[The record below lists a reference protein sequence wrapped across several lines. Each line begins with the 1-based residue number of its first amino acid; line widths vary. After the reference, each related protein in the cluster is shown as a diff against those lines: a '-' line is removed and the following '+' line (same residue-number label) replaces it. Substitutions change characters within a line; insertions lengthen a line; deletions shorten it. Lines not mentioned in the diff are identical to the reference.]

1 MSQLPLAKIR
11 VLDLTRVLA
20 GPLASQMLADFG
32 AEVIKIERP
41 GTGDDSRTYGPPY
54 LDSPENRRQD
64 NAFYLSA
71 NRGKKSVTIDIA
83 SAAGQRIIRDLAKT
97 SDVFV
102 ENFKVG
108 DLARYGLDYAS
119 IRQLNPGI
127 VYCSVT
133 GFGQT
138 GPYSSRPGYD
148 AVFQAMGGLM
158 SVTGHPDD
166 EPGGGPM
173 KVGPSIVD
181 VMTGMNAAIGVLTA
195 LYHRA
200 ANGGLGQHVDVAL
213 LDSVI
218 ASLSHYAQIYLV
230 SGQAPPR
237 RGTGGNGGVPSQTF
251 RCSDGS
257 VMLTAGNDAQ
267 FARLCHVL
275 GVAELATDPR
285 FADNN
290 GRVENR
296 KELIA
301 ILSARFLQKPAS
313 AWLPLLQ
320 QGGVPSGPI
329 NTLEQVFADP
339 HVRERGMEVKVA
351 HPLHKS
357 LSLIANPIRFSDT
370 PVRDYAAPPMLG
382 QDTAAV
388 LRDRL
393 GLDDAAIGAL
403 REQGAI

>member
-54 LDSPENRRQD
+54 LASPENRRQD

-83 SAAGQRIIRDLAKT
+83 SAAGQRIIRELAKT
-97 SDVFV
+97 SDVFM

-119 IRQLNPGI
+119 ISKLNPGI

-158 SVTGHPDD
+158 SVTGHPDE

-200 ANGGLGQHVDVAL
+200 ANGGLGQHVDIAL

-230 SGQAPPR
+230 SGKAPPR

-267 FARLCHVL
+267 FARLCQVL

-301 ILSARFLQKPAS
+301 ILSAQFLQKPAS

-351 HPLHKS
+351 HPLHDS

>member
-1 MSQLPLAKIR
+1 MSPLPLEKIR

-32 AEVIKIERP
+32 AEIIKIERP
-41 GTGDDSRTYGPPY
+41 GKGDDSRTYGPPY
-54 LDSPENRRQD
+54 LTDPEGRPLD

-71 NRGKKSVTIDIA
+71 NRGKKSVTVDIA
-83 SAAGQRIIRDLAKT
+83 SPGGQSIIRELAKT
-97 SDVFV
+97 SDVFM

-108 DLARYGLDYAS
+108 DLARYGLDYPS
-119 IRQLNPGI
+119 IRKLNPGI

-133 GFGQT
+133 GFGQS

-195 LYHRA
+195 LYHRD
-200 ANGGLGQHVDVAL
+200 ANGGVGQHVDVAL

-267 FARLCHVL
+267 FAKLCNVL
-275 GVAELATDPR
+275 GNPELATDPR

-290 GRVENR
+290 GRVANR
-296 KELIA
+296 NELIA
-301 ILSARFLQKPAS
+301 LLSARFLQKPAS
-313 AWLPLLQ
+313 DWLSMLQ
-320 QGGVPSGPI
+320 QAGVPSGPI

-339 HVRERGMEVKVA
+339 HVRNRGMEVRVA
-351 HPLHKS
+351 HPLRDS
-357 LSLIANPIRFSDT
+357 LSLIANPIRFSET
-370 PVRDYAAPPMLG
+370 PVSQYLAPPMLG
-382 QDTAAV
+382 QDTTSV
-388 LRDRL
+388 LRERL
-393 GLDDAAIGAL
+393 GFDGPAIAAL
-403 REQGAI
+403 REAGVI